1 MNLTLPAWFDSL
13 RRQGRITSTAD
24 AYLVSPL
31 LYRATN
37 LRADAISTVPYRMY
51 YKGEEQEWPFTQPL
65 SHLIKEAERGL
76 LITGGAYWY
85 KIYKGRRLTGFVPLN
100 PTTMN
105 VNLLTDRATL
115 EEPLKGAAF
124 TQAINGKQY
133 GPWSIDDVVYFRE
146 QSYVDDIGP
155 GVSAAHV
162 ALSSAKLEHYLNRFA
177 AAFFEGG
184 AQPVTVMNL
193 PEGMD
198 ESEFQRFRTDMKA
211 SMSGGLVNAFRMIF
225 MRSPDIKIEQLTP
238 PLSSMEM
245 PQLYERV
252 VTSVGMAYG
261 VPRTMLEASAA
272 NYATAD
278 SDRQS
283 FWRETVIP
291 RLSTYE
297 YTLNSQVFEPLG
309 WELKFEPE
317 SLDVMQNDE
326 ANRSSS
332 LLQLVQAGVPLR
344 GALTILGY
352 DLVDDILLPDQPM
365 VPAIPRPEMPKP
377 ADEAERIREERI
389 IETAVDEEIAS
400 KRKAEFGLLAK
411 KIERRIKAGKSVH
424 CTFESDV
431 ITADEVKSIMA
442 RLHDGMTVADVSE
455 VVKAAAVEMTPDERR
470 LYNRI
475 VKEMEKRGA
484 TWARQIL
491 QGKDVDPTLKDIIA
505 PALQAELTRTA
516 LQRFTELGEQFF
528 AIDEAVAS
536 GRINDW
542 LGDYVPI
549 TTSRIDETTADRI
562 KQVIDAYRQ
571 TPGMTIQDIAE
582 KLRPVADPYRASM
595 IAITEMTRAST
606 QAVDNY
612 QAYLTENGITTTM
625 YWMTQND
632 EKECDI
638 CGPLHN
644 APKDEWPADQ
654 IDGPPAH
661 PNCRCSTYITTRRRD

>member
-13 RRQGRITSTAD
+13 RRQGRITNTAD

-51 YKGEEQEWPFTQPL
+51 YKGEEQPWPFLQPL
-65 SHLIKEAERGL
+65 SYLIKEAERGM

-85 KIYKGRRLTGFVPLN
+85 KIYKGRRLVGFVPLN

-105 VNLLTDRATL
+105 VQLLTDRATL
-115 EEPLKGAAF
+115 EDPLRGAAF

-155 GVSAAHV
+155 GVGAAHV

-198 ESEFQRFRTDMKA
+198 EAEFQRFRTDMKA
-211 SMSGGLVNAFRMIF
+211 SASGGVINAFRMIF

-238 PLSSMEM
+238 PLNSMQM
-245 PQLYERV
+245 PELYERV

-297 YTLNSQVFEPLG
+297 YTLNTQVFAPLG

-317 SLDVMQNDE
+317 ALDVMQNDE
-326 ANRSSS
+326 SNRAGS

-344 GALTILGY
+344 SAMTILGY
-352 DLVDDILLPDQPM
+352 DMVDDLVPPPTPAPTSTAEIQP
-365 VPAIPRPEMPKP
+365 VADDTTVAEDVDGTVT
-377 ADEAERIREERI
+377 DEA
-389 IETAVDEEIAS
+389 IAT

-411 KIERRIKAGKSVH
+411 KIERRIKAGKSIA

-442 RLHDGMTVADVSE
+442 RLHDGMTVHDVYD
-455 VVKAAAVEMTPDERR
+455 VVKAAAEEMTPDERR

-484 TWARQIL
+484 TWARQIV
-491 QGKDVDPTLKDIIA
+491 QGKDVDPTLKDVIA
-505 PALQAELTRTA
+505 PALQAELSRRA
-516 LQRFTELGEQFF
+516 QQRFTELGAEFVP
-528 AIDEAVAS
+528 IDEAVAS

-549 TTSRIDETTADRI
+549 TTRRIDDTTAERI
-562 KQVIDAYRQ
+562 KQVIDTYRQ
-571 TPGMTIQDIAE
+571 TPGMTIQDVADM
-582 KLRPVADPYRASM
+582 LRPVADPYRASM

-625 YWMTQND
+625 YWTTQND
-632 EKECDI
+632 ELACPI

-644 APKDEWPADQ
+644 SPKDEWPADQ

-661 PNCRCSTYITTRRRD
+661 PNCRCSTYITARRRD

>member
-1 MNLTLPAWFDSL
+1 MELWMNLTLPAWFDSL
-13 RRQGRITSTAD
+13 RRQGRITNTAD

-115 EEPLKGAAF
+115 EDPLRGAAF

-155 GVSAAHV
+155 GVGAAHV

-193 PEGMD
+193 PESMD
-198 ESEFQRFRTDMKA
+198 EAEFQRFRTDMKA
-211 SMSGGLVNAFRMIF
+211 SVGGGVINAFRMIF

-238 PLSSMEM
+238 PLNSMEM

-297 YTLNSQVFEPLG
+297 YTLNTQVFAPLG
-309 WELKFEPE
+309 WELRFEPE

-344 GALTILGY
+344 SALTILGY
-352 DLVDDILLPDQPM
+352 DLVDDLVPPTIAPSSTAEIQPIADDTTAAMDIDGAPD
-365 VPAIPRPEMPKP
+365 
-377 ADEAERIREERI
+377 DEA
-389 IETAVDEEIAS
+389 IAT
-400 KRKAEFGLLAK
+400 KRRTEFGLLAK
-411 KIERRIKAGKSVH
+411 KIERRIKAGKSIA

-442 RLHDGMTVADVSE
+442 RLYDGMTVADVGE

-484 TWARQIL
+484 TWARQIV
-491 QGKDVDPTLKDIIA
+491 QGKDVDPSLKDVIA

-516 LQRFTELGEQFF
+516 MQRFTELGEEFF

-542 LGDYVPI
+542 LGDYVPK
-549 TTSRIDETTADRI
+549 TTSQIDQTTADRI
-562 KQVIDAYRQ
+562 KQVIDTYRQ

-644 APKDEWPADQ
+644 EPKDEWPADQ

>member
-1 MNLTLPAWFDSL
+1 MNLSLPAWFDSL
-13 RRQGRITSTAD
+13 RRQGRITNTAD

-51 YKGEEQEWPFTQPL
+51 YKGEEQPWPFLQPL
-65 SHLIKEAERGL
+65 SYLMKEAERGM

-85 KIYKGRRLTGFVPLN
+85 KIYKGRRLVGFVPLN

-105 VNLLTDRATL
+105 VQLLTDRATL
-115 EEPLKGAAF
+115 EDPLRGAAF

-133 GPWSIDDVVYFRE
+133 GPWTIDDVVYFRE

-155 GVSAAHV
+155 GVGAAHV

-198 ESEFQRFRTDMKA
+198 EAEFQRFRTDMKA
-211 SMSGGLVNAFRMIF
+211 SASGGVINAFRMIF

-238 PLSSMEM
+238 PLNSMQM
-245 PQLYERV
+245 PELYERV

-297 YTLNSQVFEPLG
+297 YTLNTQVFAPLG
-309 WELKFEPE
+309 WQLKFEPE
-317 SLDVMQNDE
+317 ALDVMQNDE
-326 ANRSSS
+326 SNRAGS

-344 GALTILGY
+344 SAMTILGY
-352 DLVDDILLPDQPM
+352 DMVDDLVPPPTPAPTSDAEIQP
-365 VPAIPRPEMPKP
+365 VADDTTVAEDVDGTVT
-377 ADEAERIREERI
+377 DEA
-389 IETAVDEEIAS
+389 IAT

-411 KIERRIKAGKSVH
+411 KIERRIKAGKSIA
-424 CTFESDV
+424 CSFESDV

-442 RLHDGMTVADVSE
+442 RLHDGMTVHDVYD
-455 VVKAAAVEMTPDERR
+455 VVKAAAEEMTSDERR

-484 TWARQIL
+484 TWARQIV
-491 QGKDVDPTLKDIIA
+491 QGKDVDPSLKDVIA
-505 PALQAELTRTA
+505 PALQAELSRRA
-516 LQRFTELGEQFF
+516 QQRFTELGAEFVP
-528 AIDEAVAS
+528 IDEAVAS

-542 LGDYVPI
+542 LGDYVPM
-549 TTSRIDETTADRI
+549 TTRRIDDTTAERI
-562 KQVIDAYRQ
+562 KQVIDTYRQ
-571 TPGMTIQDIAE
+571 TPGMTIQDVADM
-582 KLRPVADPYRASM
+582 LRPVADPYRASM

-625 YWMTQND
+625 YWTTQND
-632 EKECDI
+632 ELACPI

-644 APKDEWPADQ
+644 SPKDEWPADL

-661 PNCRCSTYITTRRRD
+661 PNCRCSTYITARRRD

>member
-13 RRQGRITSTAD
+13 RRQGRITTTAD

-51 YKGEEQEWPFTQPL
+51 YKGEEQPWPFLQPL
-65 SHLIKEAERGL
+65 SYLMKEAERGM

-85 KIYKGRRLTGFVPLN
+85 KIYKGRRLVGFVPLN

-105 VNLLTDRATL
+105 VQLLTDRATL
-115 EEPLKGAAF
+115 EDPLRGAAF

-155 GVSAAHV
+155 GVGAAHV

-198 ESEFQRFRTDMKA
+198 EAEFQRFRTDMKA
-211 SMSGGLVNAFRMIF
+211 SASGGVINAFRMIF

-238 PLSSMEM
+238 PLSSMQM
-245 PQLYERV
+245 PELYERV

-297 YTLNSQVFEPLG
+297 YTLNTQVFAPLG

-317 SLDVMQNDE
+317 ALDVMQTDE
-326 ANRSSS
+326 SNRAGS

-344 GALTILGY
+344 SAMTILGY
-352 DLVDDILLPDQPM
+352 DMVDDLVPPPTPAPTSDAEIQPVADDM
-365 VPAIPRPEMPKP
+365 TVAQDVNGTVT
-377 ADEAERIREERI
+377 DEAI
-389 IETAVDEEIAS
+389 TT
-400 KRKAEFGLLAK
+400 KRRAEFGLLAK
-411 KIERRIKAGKSVH
+411 KLERRIKAGKSVF

-431 ITADEVKSIMA
+431 LTADEVKSVMDCIT
-442 RLHDGMTVADVSE
+442 DGMTVDEVHDV
-455 VVKAAAVEMTPDERR
+455 VNAIKAIDDLSDDEKRI
-470 LYNRI
+470 YNRI
-475 VKEMEKRGA
+475 VGAMEKRGIE
-484 TWARQIL
+484 WARAIL
-491 QGKDVDPTLKDIIA
+491 RNESVTPTLKDVLE
-505 PALQAELTRTA
+505 PVMRTE
-516 LQRFTELGEQFF
+516 LQRTVLDRVDRLGTQFGIAVDPADGAVVVQDWLASYMPQF
-528 AIDEAVAS
+528 IDEIDA
-536 GRINDW
+536 
-542 LGDYVPI
+542 
-549 TTSRIDETTADRI
+549 TSDRI
-562 KQVIDAYRQ
+562 ITRAVEAFRT
-571 TPGMTIQDIAE
+571 TPGMTVQDVAAMIAPATG
-582 KLRPVADPYRASM
+582 KARAST
-595 IAITEMTRAST
+595 IAITETTRAASQATVEYQKYLAERGIMMERVWST
-606 QAVDNY
+606 DADGLVC
-612 QAYLTENGITTTM
+612 LTCKPLNGKTEDVWIDR
-625 YWMTQND
+625 Y
-632 EKECDI
+632 
-638 CGPLHN
+638 PLG
-644 APKDEWPADQ
+644 A
-654 IDGPPAH
+654 PAH
-661 PNCRCSTYITTRRRD
+661 PRCRCDTGLRVVRE

>member
-13 RRQGRITSTAD
+13 RRQGRITNTAD

-115 EEPLKGAAF
+115 EDPLRGAAF

-155 GVSAAHV
+155 GVGAAHV

-193 PEGMD
+193 PESMD
-198 ESEFQRFRTDMKA
+198 EAEFQRFRTDMKA
-211 SMSGGLVNAFRMIF
+211 SVGGGVINAFRMIF

-238 PLSSMEM
+238 PLNSMEM

-297 YTLNSQVFEPLG
+297 YTLNTQVFEPLG
-309 WELKFEPE
+309 WELRFEPE
-317 SLDVMQNDE
+317 SLDVMQTDE

-344 GALTILGY
+344 SALTILGY
-352 DLVDDILLPDQPM
+352 DLVDDLVPPTIAPSSTAEIQPIADDTTAAMDIDGAPD
-365 VPAIPRPEMPKP
+365 
-377 ADEAERIREERI
+377 DEA
-389 IETAVDEEIAS
+389 IAT
-400 KRKAEFGLLAK
+400 KRRTEFGLLAK
-411 KIERRIKAGKSVH
+411 KIERRIKAGKSIA

-442 RLHDGMTVADVSE
+442 RLYDGMTVADVGE

-484 TWARQIL
+484 TWARQIV
-491 QGKDVDPTLKDIIA
+491 QGKDVDPSLKDVIA

-516 LQRFTELGEQFF
+516 MQRFTELGEEFF

-542 LGDYVPI
+542 LGDYVPK
-549 TTSRIDETTADRI
+549 TTSQIDQTTADRI
-562 KQVIDAYRQ
+562 KQVIDTYRQ

-644 APKDEWPADQ
+644 EPKDEWPADQ

>member
-13 RRQGRITSTAD
+13 RRQGRITNTAD

-51 YKGEEQEWPFTQPL
+51 YKGEEQPWPFLQPL
-65 SHLIKEAERGL
+65 SYLMKEAERGM

-85 KIYKGRRLTGFVPLN
+85 KIYKGRRLVGFVPLN

-105 VNLLTDRATL
+105 VDLLTDRATL
-115 EEPLKGAAF
+115 EDPLRGAAF
-124 TQAINGKQY
+124 TQSINGKQY
-133 GPWSIDDVVYFRE
+133 GPWTIDDVVYFRE

-155 GVSAAHV
+155 GVGAAHV

-198 ESEFQRFRTDMKA
+198 EAEFQRFRTDMKA
-211 SMSGGLVNAFRMIF
+211 SASGGVINAFRMIF

-238 PLSSMEM
+238 PLNSMEM

-297 YTLNSQVFEPLG
+297 YTLNTQVFAPLG

-326 ANRSSS
+326 SSRAGS

-344 GALTILGY
+344 SAMIILGY
-352 DLVDDILLPDQPM
+352 DMVDDLVPPPTPAPTSDAAIQP
-365 VPAIPRPEMPKP
+365 I
-377 ADEAERIREERI
+377 ADDTTAAADIDGTATD
-389 IETAVDEEIAS
+389 ETLAA
-400 KRKAEFGLLAK
+400 KRRAEFGLLAK
-411 KIERRIKAGKSVH
+411 KLERRIKAGKSIN

-442 RLHDGMTVADVSE
+442 RLHDGMTVHDVYD
-455 VVKAAAVEMTPDERR
+455 VVKAAAEEMTPDERR

-484 TWARQIL
+484 TWARQIV
-491 QGKDVDPTLKDIIA
+491 QGKDVDPTLKDVIA
-505 PALQAELTRTA
+505 PALQAELSRRA
-516 LQRFTELGEQFF
+516 QERFAQLGAEFVP
-528 AIDEAVAS
+528 IDEAVAS

-542 LGDYVPI
+542 LGDYVPM
-549 TTSRIDETTADRI
+549 TTRRIDDTTAERI
-562 KQVIDAYRQ
+562 KQVIDTYRQ
-571 TPGMTIQDIAE
+571 TPGMTIQDVADM
-582 KLRPVADPYRASM
+582 LRPVADPYRASM

-625 YWMTQND
+625 YWTTQND
-632 EKECDI
+632 ELACPI
-638 CGPLHN
+638 CGPMHN
-644 APKDEWPADQ
+644 SPKDEWPADL
-654 IDGPPAH
+654 IEGPPAH
-661 PNCRCSTYITTRRRD
+661 PNCRCSTYITARKRN

>member
-13 RRQGRITSTAD
+13 RRQGRITNTAD

-51 YKGEEQEWPFTQPL
+51 YKGEEQPWPFLQPL
-65 SHLIKEAERGL
+65 SYLIKEAERGM

-85 KIYKGRRLTGFVPLN
+85 KIYKGRRLVGFVPLN

-105 VNLLTDRATL
+105 VQLLTDRATL
-115 EEPLKGAAF
+115 EDPLRGAAF

-155 GVSAAHV
+155 GVGAAHV

-198 ESEFQRFRTDMKA
+198 EAEFQRFRTDMKA
-211 SMSGGLVNAFRMIF
+211 SASGGVINAFRMIF

-238 PLSSMEM
+238 PLNSMEM

-297 YTLNSQVFEPLG
+297 YTLNTQVFAPLG

-317 SLDVMQNDE
+317 ALDVMQNDE
-326 ANRSSS
+326 SNRAGS

-344 GALTILGY
+344 SAMTILGY
-352 DLVDDILLPDQPM
+352 DMVDDLVPPPTPAPTSTAEIQP
-365 VPAIPRPEMPKP
+365 VADDTTVAEDVDGTVT
-377 ADEAERIREERI
+377 DEA
-389 IETAVDEEIAS
+389 IAT
-400 KRKAEFGLLAK
+400 KRRAEFGLLAK
-411 KIERRIKAGKSVH
+411 KIERRIKAGKSIA

-431 ITADEVKSIMA
+431 ISADEVKSIMA
-442 RLHDGMTVADVSE
+442 RLHDGMTVHDVYD
-455 VVKAAAVEMTPDERR
+455 VVKAAAEEMTPDERR

-484 TWARQIL
+484 TWARQIV
-491 QGKDVDPTLKDIIA
+491 QGKDVDPTLKDVIA
-505 PALQAELTRTA
+505 PALQAELSRRA
-516 LQRFTELGEQFF
+516 QQRFTELGAEFVP
-528 AIDEAVAS
+528 IDEAVAS

-542 LGDYVPI
+542 LGDYVPM
-549 TTSRIDETTADRI
+549 TTRRIDDTTAERI
-562 KQVIDAYRQ
+562 KQVIDTYRQ
-571 TPGMTIQDIAE
+571 TPGMTIQDVADM
-582 KLRPVADPYRASM
+582 LRPVADPYRASM

-625 YWMTQND
+625 YWLTQND
-632 EKECDI
+632 ELVGDCPI
-638 CGPLHN
+638 CKPLHN
-644 APKDEWPADQ
+644 LPKDEWPADQ

-661 PNCRCSTYITTRRRD
+661 PNCRCSTYITARRRD

>member
-1 MNLTLPAWFDSL
+1 
-13 RRQGRITSTAD
+13 
-24 AYLVSPL
+24 
-31 LYRATN
+31 
-37 LRADAISTVPYRMY
+37 
-51 YKGEEQEWPFTQPL
+51 
-65 SHLIKEAERGL
+65 
-76 LITGGAYWY
+76 
-85 KIYKGRRLTGFVPLN
+85 
-100 PTTMN
+100 
-105 VNLLTDRATL
+105 
-115 EEPLKGAAF
+115 
-124 TQAINGKQY
+124 
-133 GPWSIDDVVYFRE
+133 VYFRE

-155 GVSAAHV
+155 GVGAAHV

-198 ESEFQRFRTDMKA
+198 EAEFQRFRTDMKA
-211 SMSGGLVNAFRMIF
+211 SVGGGVINAFRMIF

-238 PLSSMEM
+238 PLNSMEM

-297 YTLNSQVFEPLG
+297 YTLNTQVFAPLG

-317 SLDVMQNDE
+317 ALDVMQNDE

-344 GALTILGY
+344 SAMTILGY
-352 DLVDDILLPDQPM
+352 DLVDDLVPPPTPAPTSNAEIQP
-365 VPAIPRPEMPKP
+365 VADDTTVAEDVDGTVT
-377 ADEAERIREERI
+377 DEA
-389 IETAVDEEIAS
+389 IAT

-442 RLHDGMTVADVSE
+442 RLHDGMTVHDVYD
-455 VVKAAAVEMTPDERR
+455 VVKAAAEEMTPDERR

-484 TWARQIL
+484 TWARQIV
-491 QGKDVDPTLKDIIA
+491 QGKDVDPSLKDVIA
-505 PALQAELTRTA
+505 PALQAELSRYA
-516 LQRFTELGEQFF
+516 QQRFTELGAEFVP
-528 AIDEAVAS
+528 IDEAVAS

-549 TTSRIDETTADRI
+549 TTDRIDQTTAERI
-562 KQVIDAYRQ
+562 KQVIDTYRQ
-571 TPGMTIQDIAE
+571 TPGMTIQDVADM
-582 KLRPVADPYRASM
+582 LRPVADPYRASM
-595 IAITEMTRAST
+595 IAITEMTRASM

-625 YWMTQND
+625 YWSTQND
-632 EKECDI
+632 ELVGDCPI
-638 CGPLHN
+638 CKPLHN
-644 APKDEWPADQ
+644 LPKDEWPADQ

-661 PNCRCSTYITTRRRD
+661 PNCRCSTYITIRRRE

>member
-1 MNLTLPAWFDSL
+1 M
-13 RRQGRITSTAD
+13 
-24 AYLVSPL
+24 
-31 LYRATN
+31 
-37 LRADAISTVPYRMY
+37 
-51 YKGEEQEWPFTQPL
+51 
-65 SHLIKEAERGL
+65 KEAERGM

-85 KIYKGRRLTGFVPLN
+85 KIYKGRRLVGFVPLN

-105 VNLLTDRATL
+105 VQLLTDRATL
-115 EEPLKGAAF
+115 EDPLRGAAF

-155 GVSAAHV
+155 GVGAAHV

-198 ESEFQRFRTDMKA
+198 EAEFQRFRTDMKA
-211 SMSGGLVNAFRMIF
+211 SASGGVINAFRMIF

-238 PLSSMEM
+238 PLNSMEM

-297 YTLNSQVFEPLG
+297 YTLNTQVFAPLG

-317 SLDVMQNDE
+317 ALDVMQNDE

-344 GALTILGY
+344 SAMTILGY
-352 DLVDDILLPDQPM
+352 DLVDDLVPPPTPAPTSTAEIQP
-365 VPAIPRPEMPKP
+365 VADDTTVAEDVDGTVT
-377 ADEAERIREERI
+377 DEA
-389 IETAVDEEIAS
+389 IAT

-411 KIERRIKAGKSVH
+411 KLERRIKAGKSIA

-442 RLHDGMTVADVSE
+442 RLHDGMTVHDVYD
-455 VVKAAAVEMTPDERR
+455 VVKAAAEEMTPDERR

-484 TWARQIL
+484 TWARQIV
-491 QGKDVDPTLKDIIA
+491 QGKDVDPTLKDVIA
-505 PALQAELTRTA
+505 PALQAELSRRA
-516 LQRFTELGEQFF
+516 QQRFTELGAEFVP
-528 AIDEAVAS
+528 IDEAVAS

-549 TTSRIDETTADRI
+549 TTRRIDDTTAERI
-562 KQVIDAYRQ
+562 KQVIDTYRQ
-571 TPGMTIQDIAE
+571 TPGMTIQDVADM
-582 KLRPVADPYRASM
+582 LRPVADPYRASM

-625 YWMTQND
+625 YWTTQND
-632 EKECDI
+632 ELACPI

-644 APKDEWPADQ
+644 TPKDEWPADQ

-661 PNCRCSTYITTRRRD
+661 PNCRCSTYITVRRRD

>member
-1 MNLTLPAWFDSL
+1 MNLSLPAWFDSL
-13 RRQGRITSTAD
+13 RRQGRITNTAD

-51 YKGEEQEWPFTQPL
+51 YKGEEQPWPFLQPL
-65 SHLIKEAERGL
+65 SYLMKEAERGM

-85 KIYKGRRLTGFVPLN
+85 KIYKGRRLVGFVPLN

-105 VNLLTDRATL
+105 VQLLTDRATL
-115 EEPLKGAAF
+115 EDPLRGAAF

-155 GVSAAHV
+155 GVGAAHV

-198 ESEFQRFRTDMKA
+198 EAEFQRFRTDMKA
-211 SMSGGLVNAFRMIF
+211 SASGGVINAFRMIF

-238 PLSSMEM
+238 PLNSMQM
-245 PQLYERV
+245 PELYERV

-297 YTLNSQVFEPLG
+297 YTLNTQVFAPLG

-317 SLDVMQNDE
+317 ALDVMQNDE
-326 ANRSSS
+326 SNRAGS

-344 GALTILGY
+344 SAMTILGY
-352 DLVDDILLPDQPM
+352 DMVDDLVPPPTPAPTSTAEIQP
-365 VPAIPRPEMPKP
+365 VANDTTVAEDVDGTVT
-377 ADEAERIREERI
+377 DEA
-389 IETAVDEEIAS
+389 IAT
-400 KRKAEFGLLAK
+400 KRRAEFGLLAK
-411 KIERRIKAGKSVH
+411 KIERRIKAGKSIA

-442 RLHDGMTVADVSE
+442 RLHDGMTVHDVYD
-455 VVKAAAVEMTPDERR
+455 VVKAAAEEMTPDERR

-484 TWARQIL
+484 TWARQIV
-491 QGKDVDPTLKDIIA
+491 QGKDVDPSLKDVIA
-505 PALQAELTRTA
+505 PALQAELSRRA
-516 LQRFTELGEQFF
+516 QQRFTELGAEFVP
-528 AIDEAVAS
+528 IDEAVAS

-542 LGDYVPI
+542 LGDYVPM
-549 TTSRIDETTADRI
+549 TTRRIDDTTAERI
-562 KQVIDAYRQ
+562 KQVIDTYRQ
-571 TPGMTIQDIAE
+571 TPGMTIQDVADM
-582 KLRPVADPYRASM
+582 LRPVADPYRASM

-625 YWMTQND
+625 YWLTQND
-632 EKECDI
+632 ELVGDCPI
-638 CGPLHN
+638 CKPLHN
-644 APKDEWPADQ
+644 LPKDEWPADQ

-661 PNCRCSTYITTRRRD
+661 PNCRCSTYITARRRD

>member
-13 RRQGRITSTAD
+13 RRQGRITNTAD

-115 EEPLKGAAF
+115 EDPLRGAAF

-155 GVSAAHV
+155 GVGAAHV

-193 PEGMD
+193 PESMD
-198 ESEFQRFRTDMKA
+198 EAEFQRFRTDMKA
-211 SMSGGLVNAFRMIF
+211 SVGGGVINAFRMIF

-238 PLSSMEM
+238 PLNSMEM

-297 YTLNSQVFEPLG
+297 YTLNTQVFAPLG
-309 WELKFEPE
+309 WELRFEPE
-317 SLDVMQNDE
+317 ALDVMQTDE

-344 GALTILGY
+344 SALTILGY
-352 DLVDDILLPDQPM
+352 DLVDDLVPPTIAPSSTAEIQPVADDTTVAVDIDGAPD
-365 VPAIPRPEMPKP
+365 
-377 ADEAERIREERI
+377 DEA
-389 IETAVDEEIAS
+389 IAT
-400 KRKAEFGLLAK
+400 KRRTEFGLLAK
-411 KIERRIKAGKSVH
+411 KLERRIKAGKSVH

-442 RLHDGMTVADVSE
+442 RLHDGMSVADVSE

-484 TWARQIL
+484 TWARQIV
-491 QGKDVDPTLKDIIA
+491 QGKDVDPSLKDVIA

-516 LQRFTELGEQFF
+516 MQRFTELGEQFF

-542 LGDYVPI
+542 LGDYVPK
-549 TTSRIDETTADRI
+549 TTSQIDQTTADRI
-562 KQVIDAYRQ
+562 KQVIDTYRQ

-644 APKDEWPADQ
+644 EPKDEWPADQ

>member
-13 RRQGRITSTAD
+13 RRQGRITNTAD

-51 YKGEEQEWPFTQPL
+51 YKGEEQPWPFTQPL
-65 SHLIKEAERGL
+65 SYLIKEAERGL

-115 EEPLKGAAF
+115 EDPLRGAAF

-155 GVSAAHV
+155 GVGAAHV

-193 PEGMD
+193 PESMD

-211 SMSGGLVNAFRMIF
+211 SVGGGVINAFRMIF

-238 PLSSMEM
+238 PLNSMEM

-297 YTLNSQVFEPLG
+297 YTLNTQVFAPLG
-309 WELKFEPE
+309 WELRFEPE

-344 GALTILGY
+344 SALTILGY
-352 DLVDDILLPDQPM
+352 DLVDDLVPPTIAPSSTAEIQPVADDTTAAMDIDGAPD
-365 VPAIPRPEMPKP
+365 
-377 ADEAERIREERI
+377 
-389 IETAVDEEIAS
+389 DEEIAT
-400 KRKAEFGLLAK
+400 KRRTEFGLLAK
-411 KIERRIKAGKSVH
+411 KLERRIKAGKSIA

-431 ITADEVKSIMA
+431 ISADEVKSIMA
-442 RLHDGMTVADVSE
+442 RLHDGMTVHDVYD
-455 VVKAAAVEMTPDERR
+455 VVKAAAEEMTPDERR

-484 TWARQIL
+484 TWARQIV
-491 QGKDVDPTLKDIIA
+491 QGKDVDPTLKDVIA
-505 PALQAELTRTA
+505 PALQAELSRRA
-516 LQRFTELGEQFF
+516 QQRFTELGAEFVP
-528 AIDEAVAS
+528 IDEAVAS

-542 LGDYVPI
+542 LGDYVPM
-549 TTSRIDETTADRI
+549 TTRRIDDTTAERI
-562 KQVIDAYRQ
+562 KQVIDTYRQ
-571 TPGMTIQDIAE
+571 TPGMTIQDVADM
-582 KLRPVADPYRASM
+582 LRPVADPYRASM

-625 YWMTQND
+625 YWLTQND
-632 EKECDI
+632 ELVGDCPI
-638 CGPLHN
+638 CKPLHN
-644 APKDEWPADQ
+644 LPKDEWPADQ

-661 PNCRCSTYITTRRRD
+661 PNCRCSTYITARRRD

>member
-1 MNLTLPAWFDSL
+1 MNLSLPAWFDSL
-13 RRQGRITSTAD
+13 RRQGRITNTAD

-51 YKGEEQEWPFTQPL
+51 YKGEEQPWPFLQPL
-65 SHLIKEAERGL
+65 SYLIKEAERGM

-85 KIYKGRRLTGFVPLN
+85 KIYKGRRLVGFVPLN

-105 VNLLTDRATL
+105 VQLLTDRATL
-115 EEPLKGAAF
+115 EDPLRGAAF

-155 GVSAAHV
+155 GVGAAHV

-198 ESEFQRFRTDMKA
+198 EAEFQRFRTDMKA
-211 SMSGGLVNAFRMIF
+211 SASGGVINAFRMIF

-238 PLSSMEM
+238 PLNSMQM
-245 PQLYERV
+245 PELYERV

-297 YTLNSQVFEPLG
+297 YTLNTQVFAPLG

-317 SLDVMQNDE
+317 ALDVMQNDE
-326 ANRSSS
+326 SNRAGS

-344 GALTILGY
+344 SAMTILGY
-352 DLVDDILLPDQPM
+352 DMVDDLVPPPTPAPTSTAEIQP
-365 VPAIPRPEMPKP
+365 VANDTTVAEDVDGTVT
-377 ADEAERIREERI
+377 DEA
-389 IETAVDEEIAS
+389 IAT
-400 KRKAEFGLLAK
+400 KRRAEFGLLAK
-411 KIERRIKAGKSVH
+411 KIERRIKAGKSIA

-442 RLHDGMTVADVSE
+442 RLHDGMTVHDVYD
-455 VVKAAAVEMTPDERR
+455 VVKAAAEEMTPDERR

-484 TWARQIL
+484 TWARQIV
-491 QGKDVDPTLKDIIA
+491 QGKDVDPSLKDVIA
-505 PALQAELTRTA
+505 PALQAELSRRA
-516 LQRFTELGEQFF
+516 QQRFTELGAEFVP
-528 AIDEAVAS
+528 IDEAVAS

-542 LGDYVPI
+542 LGDYVPM
-549 TTSRIDETTADRI
+549 TTRRIDDTTAERI
-562 KQVIDAYRQ
+562 KQVIDTYRQ
-571 TPGMTIQDIAE
+571 TPGMTIQDVADM
-582 KLRPVADPYRASM
+582 LRPVADPYRASM

-625 YWMTQND
+625 YWLTQND
-632 EKECDI
+632 ELVGDCPI
-638 CGPLHN
+638 CKPLHN
-644 APKDEWPADQ
+644 LPKDEWPADQ

-661 PNCRCSTYITTRRRD
+661 PNCRCSTYITARRRD

>member
-13 RRQGRITSTAD
+13 RRQGRITNTAD

-51 YKGEEQEWPFTQPL
+51 YNGEEQPWPFLQPL
-65 SHLIKEAERGL
+65 SYLMKEAERGM

-85 KIYKGRRLTGFVPLN
+85 KIYKGRRLVGFVPLN

-105 VNLLTDRATL
+105 VQLLTDRATL
-115 EEPLKGAAF
+115 EDPLRGAAF

-155 GVSAAHV
+155 GVGAAHV

-198 ESEFQRFRTDMKA
+198 EAEFQRFRTDMKA
-211 SMSGGLVNAFRMIF
+211 SVGGGVINAFRMIF

-238 PLSSMEM
+238 PLNSMEM

-297 YTLNSQVFEPLG
+297 YTLNTQVFAPLG

-317 SLDVMQNDE
+317 ALDVMQNDE

-344 GALTILGY
+344 SAMTILGY
-352 DLVDDILLPDQPM
+352 DLVDDLVPPPTPAPTSNAEIQP
-365 VPAIPRPEMPKP
+365 VADDTTVAEDVDGTVT
-377 ADEAERIREERI
+377 DEA
-389 IETAVDEEIAS
+389 IAT

-431 ITADEVKSIMA
+431 ITADEVKSVMA
-442 RLHDGMTVADVSE
+442 RLHDGMTVHDVYD
-455 VVKAAAVEMTPDERR
+455 VIKAAAEEMTPDERR

-475 VKEMEKRGA
+475 VKDMEKRGA
-484 TWARQIL
+484 TWARQIV
-491 QGKDVDPTLKDIIA
+491 QGKDVDPSLKDVIA
-505 PALQAELTRTA
+505 PALQAELSRYA
-516 LQRFTELGEQFF
+516 QQRFTELGAEFVP
-528 AIDEAVAS
+528 IDEAVAS

-549 TTSRIDETTADRI
+549 TTDRIDQTTAERI
-562 KQVIDAYRQ
+562 KQVIDTYRQ
-571 TPGMTIQDIAE
+571 TPGMTIQDVADM
-582 KLRPVADPYRASM
+582 LRPVADPYRASM
-595 IAITEMTRAST
+595 IAITEMTRASM

-625 YWMTQND
+625 YWSTQND
-632 EKECDI
+632 ELVGDCPI
-638 CGPLHN
+638 CKPLHN
-644 APKDEWPADQ
+644 LPKDEWPADQ

-661 PNCRCSTYITTRRRD
+661 PNCRCSTYITIRRRE

>member
-13 RRQGRITSTAD
+13 RRQGRITNTAD

-115 EEPLKGAAF
+115 EDPLRGAAF

-155 GVSAAHV
+155 GVGAAHV

-193 PEGMD
+193 PESMD
-198 ESEFQRFRTDMKA
+198 EAEFQRFRTDMKA
-211 SMSGGLVNAFRMIF
+211 SVGGGVINAFRMIF

-238 PLSSMEM
+238 PLNSMEM

-297 YTLNSQVFEPLG
+297 YTLNTQVFEPLG
-309 WELKFEPE
+309 WELRFEPE
-317 SLDVMQNDE
+317 ALDVMQNDE

-344 GALTILGY
+344 SALTILGY
-352 DLVDDILLPDQPM
+352 DLVDDLVPPTIAPSSTAEIQPVADDTTAAMDIDGAPD
-365 VPAIPRPEMPKP
+365 
-377 ADEAERIREERI
+377 DEA
-389 IETAVDEEIAS
+389 IAT
-400 KRKAEFGLLAK
+400 KRRTEFGLLAK

-442 RLHDGMTVADVSE
+442 RLHDGMSVADVGE

-484 TWARQIL
+484 TWARQIV
-491 QGKDVDPTLKDIIA
+491 QGKDVDPTLKDVIA

-516 LQRFTELGEQFF
+516 MQRFTELGEEFF

-542 LGDYVPI
+542 LGDYVPK
-549 TTSRIDETTADRI
+549 TTSQIDQTTADRI
-562 KQVIDAYRQ
+562 KQVIDTYRQ